1 MKVIFLNDVP
11 GVGKRYDIKTVS
23 DGYAANFLFP
33 KNLALMANPQSLS
46 KVEKMKKEWSEKQK
60 ISEEK
65 INTSLVKLENFV
77 LKIKEKANETG
88 HLFAGID
95 EKRIA
100 ELLFKEGIQFYEI
113 INIESIAFYYIG
125 HSTSLFVHCNKNN
138 HNFLRNKVISVD
150 YSLSN
155 PLYQYD
161 PVHLYYS

>member
-46 KVEKMKKEWSEKQK
+46 KVKKMKKEWSDKQK
-60 ISEEK
+60 VSEEK
-65 INTSLVKLENFV
+65 INASLTKLESFV
-77 LKIKEKANETG
+77 LKIKEKANEAG

-100 ELLFKEGIQFYEI
+100 ELLFKEGIQFPV
-113 INIESIAFYYIG
+113 NSIKIDHPIKALGEFE
-125 HSTSLFVHCNKNN
+125 V
-138 HNFLRNKVISVD
+138 SVE
-150 YSLSN
+150 
-155 PLYQYD
+155 
-161 PVHLYYS
+161 